1 MYIYRR
7 IICTHII
14 DHAFR
19 NSNLHLGDQVNGVNG
34 VNGISGHDGK
44 QLAMHMA
51 MHSYYL
57 QKDGQWIDSGKWS
70 LSKS

>member
-1 MYIYRR
+1 MLLGIQIYTWEIRSTGSTGSTGSTA
-7 IICTHII
+7 C
-14 DHAFR
+14 
-19 NSNLHLGDQVNGVNG
+19 
-34 VNGISGHDGK
+34 SGHDGK

-70 LSKS
+70 LSKI

>member
-1 MYIYRR
+1 MLLGIQIYTWEIRSTGSTA
-7 IICTHII
+7 C
-14 DHAFR
+14 
-19 NSNLHLGDQVNGVNG
+19 
-34 VNGISGHDGK
+34 SGHDGK